1 MADKTSVV
9 ADTEEL
15 PKTIVRRLV
24 KDTLS
29 QCSKDGDVLVFKD
42 SLLVFSVCCQ
52 IFIQYLSATANDVCK
67 DSNGNIITTK
77 DVFKALE
84 EIEFPELVEPLKA
97 SLEEFKKKNS
107 VKRPGPSTEKETGK
121 KHKVEDD

>member
-1 MADKTSVV
+1 MADKTGVL

-29 QCSKDGDVLVFKD
+29 QCSKHGDVLVLKD
-42 SLLVFSVCCQ
+42 SLMAFSVCCR
-52 IFIQYLSATANDVCK
+52 IFIQYLSATAND
-67 DSNGNIITTK
+67 
-77 DVFKALE
+77 ALE

-107 VKRPGPSTEKETGK
+107 LKRSGPSTAKEPGK
-121 KHKVEDD
+121 KRKVEDD